1 MSKVLSGKAIRV
13 VEFDM
18 EYGYD
23 ILYVNSKAFSGTK
36 GQDLDPSLSGMVVG
50 EEGIKF
56 QSDFSLQKAGFQLCG
71 DDV

>member
-1 MSKVLSGKAIRV
+1 M
-13 VEFDM
+13 
-18 EYGYD
+18 
-23 ILYVNSKAFSGTK
+23 K

-56 QSDFSLQKAGFQLCG
+56 QSDFSLQRAGFKLCG